1 MASRRKP
8 NRTVS
13 APDNFHFERASS
25 RIDWDRLAGTNVASL
40 QRRGDAAMLGKFIGD
55 VAMGNARGD
64 PEMETHQTHLK
75 AFEMLQLQTQYLLF
89 CHQTMRERHAEV
101 ERRLAKLQS
110 HEEAYK
116 RKAAVR
122 KEKIRALAAD
132 AQAQDD
138 VLQSYHAMLEMA
150 DPEKAA
156 RIAWTDDG
164 RVVLQEKQPLRR
176 TRRHKAAQKKFA
188 KAQQETR
195 WVRDVEKAAE
205 SIFSANDLNPRRA
218 GYVSVLDLAKGLQSS
233 QEWALLDGERDYAFP
248 AIFPDP
254 TARLEARCPVE
265 SECFPFLR
273 NLAHFA
279 SFQAAELD
287 PIPRRGPRNGDV
299 GTIAAGIADGHAVYK
314 LIFEPQGVPPSGELS
329 ADEFLEYMVVHVG
342 AMLSDSEGSETD
354 DGSEYEDDES
364 ETEEEGGSFSR
375 PPPGGVVPSGLTS
388 TDDDWLR
395 RTREAPTV
403 GPPGPGTQ
411 LRLMSWRNTITDK
424 FGRFGEPDGGVEE
437 TKAAEAAEIDEA
449 AHGTTRIGKAGDEAQ
464 ARLVSKV
471 TAEVK

>member
-1 MASRRKP
+1 
-8 NRTVS
+8 
-13 APDNFHFERASS
+13 
-25 RIDWDRLAGTNVASL
+25 
-40 QRRGDAAMLGKFIGD
+40 
-55 VAMGNARGD
+55 MGNARGD

-233 QEWALLDGERDYAFP
+233 QEWALLER
-248 AIFPDP
+248 
-254 TARLEARCPVE
+254 
-265 SECFPFLR
+265 
-273 NLAHFA
+273 
-279 SFQAAELD
+279 
-287 PIPRRGPRNGDV
+287 
-299 GTIAAGIADGHAVYK
+299 
-314 LIFEPQGVPPSGELS
+314 
-329 ADEFLEYMVVHVG
+329 
-342 AMLSDSEGSETD
+342 
-354 DGSEYEDDES
+354 
-364 ETEEEGGSFSR
+364 
-375 PPPGGVVPSGLTS
+375 
-388 TDDDWLR
+388 
-395 RTREAPTV
+395 
-403 GPPGPGTQ
+403 
-411 LRLMSWRNTITDK
+411 
-424 FGRFGEPDGGVEE
+424 
-437 TKAAEAAEIDEA
+437 
-449 AHGTTRIGKAGDEAQ
+449 
-464 ARLVSKV
+464 
-471 TAEVK
+471 